1 MEKLLDRHDK
11 VKDQNVMK
19 KEWKVIDKLKKDDT
33 IMVLPADK
41 SRVTVIM
48 KKEDYLE
55 KCNNLLKDEKT
66 YKVEEGPN
74 Q

>member
-33 IMVLPADK
+33 IMDLLI
-41 SRVTVIM
+41 RVV
-48 KKEDYLE
+48 
-55 KCNNLLKDEKT
+55 
-66 YKVEEGPN
+66 
-74 Q
+74 